1 MIYNREEIEQ
11 IRQAD
16 LLVSKTLA
24 EIGKILKPGIS
35 TYQLDKIAEEFI
47 RDNNAEPAF
56 KGYEGFPA
64 TLCISEN
71 NKIVHGIP
79 SKNVIIKEGD
89 IVSIDCGTILNGFF
103 GDSAY
108 TFPIGEVD
116 EGKLRLM
123 KATRDALYKGIEAAV
138 EGNRIGDIGFAIQ
151 SYVENL
157 GYSVVRELVGHGV
170 GRNLHENPQV
180 PNYGKQGNGKKIKNG
195 LVIAIEPMINMG
207 SKDVQIAKDG
217 WTFSTLDGK
226 PSAHFEHSIAIIN
239 GKADILSDFEM
250 IDKIVYQ
257 KINN

>member
-1 MIYNREEIEQ
+1 MIYSDDEIEQ

-24 EIGKILKPGIS
+24 EMGRILKPGIS
-35 TYQLDKIAEEFI
+35 TLQLDKIAEEFI
-47 RDNNAEPAF
+47 RDHGAEPAF

-79 SKNVIIKEGD
+79 SEKVIIKEGD

-108 TFPIGEVD
+108 TFPVGEVD
-116 EGKLRLM
+116 EEKLKLM
-123 KATRDALYKGIEAAV
+123 KATRDGLYKGIEAAV
-138 EGNRIGDIGFAIQ
+138 AGNRIGDIGYAVQ
-151 SYVENL
+151 SHVESL
-157 GYSVVRELVGHGV
+157 GYTVVRELVGHGV
-170 GRNLHENPQV
+170 GRHLHEKPQV
-180 PNYGKQGNGKKIKNG
+180 PNYGKRGNGKKIKNG

-207 SKDVQIAKDG
+207 SKDVQIANDG

-226 PSAHFEHSIAIIN
+226 PSAHFEHSIAIRN

-250 IDKIVYQ
+250 IDKVVYQ
-257 KINN
+257 NK

>member
-1 MIYNREEIEQ
+1 MIYCREEIEQ

-24 EIGKILKPGIS
+24 EMGKILKPGIS
-35 TYQLDKIAEEFI
+35 TLQLDKIAEEFI
-47 RDNNAEPAF
+47 RDNGAEPAF

-79 SKNVIIKEGD
+79 SEKVIIKEGD

-108 TFPIGEVD
+108 TFPVGEVD
-116 EGKLRLM
+116 EEKLKLM
-123 KATRDALYKGIEAAV
+123 KATRNGLYKGIASAAD
-138 EGNRIGDIGFAIQ
+138 GNRIGDIGFAVQ
-151 SYVENL
+151 SHVENL

-170 GRNLHENPQV
+170 GRHLHEKPQV
-180 PNYGKQGNGKKIKNG
+180 PNYGKRGNGKKIKNG
-195 LVIAIEPMINMG
+195 LVIAIEPMINLG
-207 SKDVQIAKDG
+207 SKDVQIANDG

-226 PSAHFEHSIAIIN
+226 PSAHFEHSIAIID

-250 IDKIVYQ
+250 IDKVVYQ
-257 KINN
+257 KK

>member
-1 MIYNREEIEQ
+1 MIYSKEEIEQ

-24 EIGKILKPGIS
+24 EMGKILKPGIS
-35 TYQLDKIAEEFI
+35 TLQLDKIAEEFI
-47 RDNNAEPAF
+47 RDNGAEPAF

-79 SKNVIIKEGD
+79 SEKVIIKEGD

-108 TFPIGEVD
+108 TFPVGEVD
-116 EGKLRLM
+116 EEKLKLM

-138 EGNRIGDIGFAIQ
+138 EGNRIGDIGFAVQ
-151 SYVENL
+151 SHVESL

-170 GRNLHENPQV
+170 GRHLHEKPQV
-180 PNYGKQGNGKKIKNG
+180 PNYGKRGNGKKIKNG
-195 LVIAIEPMINMG
+195 LVIAIEPMVNMG
-207 SKDVQIAKDG
+207 SKDVQIANDG

-250 IDKIVYQ
+250 IDKVVYNY
-257 KINN
+257 K

>member
-1 MIYNREEIEQ
+1 MIYSDDEIEQ

-24 EIGKILKPGIS
+24 EMGKILKPGIS
-35 TYQLDKIAEEFI
+35 TLQLDKIAEEFI
-47 RDNNAEPAF
+47 RDHGAEPAF

-79 SKNVIIKEGD
+79 SEKVIIKEGD

-108 TFPIGEVD
+108 TFPVGEVD
-116 EGKLRLM
+116 AEKLKLM
-123 KATRDALYKGIEAAV
+123 KATRDGLYKGIEAAV
-138 EGNRIGDIGFAIQ
+138 AGNRIGDIGYAVQ
-151 SYVENL
+151 SHVESL
-157 GYSVVRELVGHGV
+157 GYTVVRELVGHGV
-170 GRNLHENPQV
+170 GRHLHEKPQV
-180 PNYGKQGNGKKIKNG
+180 PNYGKRGNGKKIKNG

-207 SKDVQIAKDG
+207 SKEVQIANDG

-226 PSAHFEHSIAIIN
+226 PSAHFEHSIAIRN

-250 IDKIVYQ
+250 IDKVVYQ
-257 KINN
+257 NK

>member
-1 MIYNREEIEQ
+1 MIYSDNEIEQ

-24 EIGKILKPGIS
+24 EMGKILEPGIS
-35 TYQLDKIAEEFI
+35 TLQLDKIAEEFI
-47 RDNNAEPAF
+47 RDHGAEPAF

-79 SKNVIIKEGD
+79 SEKIIIKDGD

-108 TFPIGEVD
+108 TFPVGEVD
-116 EGKLRLM
+116 EEKLKLM
-123 KATRDALYKGIEAAV
+123 KATRDGLYKGIEAAV
-138 EGNRIGDIGFAIQ
+138 AGNRIGDIGSAVQ
-151 SYVENL
+151 SHVENL
-157 GYSVVRELVGHGV
+157 GYTVVRELVGHGV
-170 GRNLHENPQV
+170 GRHLHEKPQV
-180 PNYGKQGNGKKIKNG
+180 PNYGQRGNGKKIKNG

-207 SKDVQIAKDG
+207 SKEVQIANDG

-226 PSAHFEHSIAIIN
+226 PSAHFEHSIAIRN

-250 IDKIVYQ
+250 IDKVVYQ
-257 KINN
+257 NK

>member
-1 MIYNREEIEQ
+1 MIYSDNEIEQ

-24 EIGKILKPGIS
+24 EMGKILKPGVS
-35 TYQLDKIAEEFI
+35 TLQLDKIAEEFI
-47 RDNNAEPAF
+47 RDHGAEPAF

-79 SKNVIIKEGD
+79 SDKVIIKDGD

-108 TFPIGEVD
+108 TFPVGEVD
-116 EGKLRLM
+116 EEKLKLM
-123 KATRDALYKGIEAAV
+123 KATRDGLYKGIEAAMA
-138 EGNRIGDIGFAIQ
+138 GNRIGDIGYAVQ
-151 SYVENL
+151 SHVESL
-157 GYSVVRELVGHGV
+157 GYTVVRELVGHGV
-170 GRNLHENPQV
+170 GRHLHEKPQV
-180 PNYGKQGNGKKIKNG
+180 PNYGQRGNGKKIKNG

-207 SKDVQIAKDG
+207 SKEVQIADDG

-226 PSAHFEHSIAIIN
+226 PAAHFEHSIAIIN
-239 GKADILSDFEM
+239 DKADTLSDFEM
-250 IDKIVYQ
+250 IDKVVYQ
-257 KINN
+257 NK

>member
-1 MIYNREEIEQ
+1 MIYSDDEIEQ

-35 TYQLDKIAEEFI
+35 TLQLDKIAEEFI
-47 RDNNAEPAF
+47 RDHGAEPAF

-79 SKNVIIKEGD
+79 SEKVIIKDGD

-108 TFPIGEVD
+108 TFPVGEVD
-116 EGKLRLM
+116 EEKLKLM
-123 KATRDALYKGIEAAV
+123 KATRDGLYKGIEAAV
-138 EGNRIGDIGFAIQ
+138 AGNRIGDIGYAVQ
-151 SYVENL
+151 SHVESL
-157 GYSVVRELVGHGV
+157 GYTVVRELVGHGV
-170 GRNLHENPQV
+170 GRHLHEKPQV
-180 PNYGKQGNGKKIKNG
+180 PNYGQRGNGKKIKNG

-207 SKDVQIAKDG
+207 SKEVQIADDG

-226 PSAHFEHSIAIIN
+226 PSAHFAHSIAIRN

-250 IDKIVYQ
+250 IDKVVYQ
-257 KINN
+257 NK

>member
-1 MIYNREEIEQ
+1 MIYSDDEIEQ

-24 EIGKILKPGIS
+24 EMGKILKPGIS
-35 TYQLDKIAEEFI
+35 TLQLDKIAEEFI
-47 RDNNAEPAF
+47 RDHGAEPAF

-79 SKNVIIKEGD
+79 SEKIIIKDGD

-108 TFPIGEVD
+108 TFPVGEVD
-116 EGKLRLM
+116 EEKLKLM
-123 KATRDALYKGIEAAV
+123 KATRDGLYRGIEAAMA
-138 EGNRIGDIGFAIQ
+138 GNRIGDIGFAVQ
-151 SYVENL
+151 SHVENL
-157 GYSVVRELVGHGV
+157 GYTVVKELVGHGV
-170 GRNLHENPQV
+170 GRHLHEKPQV
-180 PNYGKQGNGKKIKNG
+180 PNYGQRGNGKKIKNG

-207 SKDVQIAKDG
+207 SKEVQIADDG

-226 PSAHFEHSIAIIN
+226 PSAHFEHSIAIRN

-250 IDKIVYQ
+250 IDKVVYQ
-257 KINN
+257 NK

>member
-1 MIYNREEIEQ
+1 MIYSDDEIEQ

-35 TYQLDKIAEEFI
+35 TLQLDKIAEEFI
-47 RDNNAEPAF
+47 RDHGAEPAF

-79 SKNVIIKEGD
+79 SEKVIIKDGD

-108 TFPIGEVD
+108 TFPVGEVD
-116 EGKLRLM
+116 EEKLKLM
-123 KATRDALYKGIEAAV
+123 KATRDGLYKGIEAAV
-138 EGNRIGDIGFAIQ
+138 AGNRIGDIGYAVQ
-151 SYVENL
+151 SHVESL
-157 GYSVVRELVGHGV
+157 GYTVVRELVGHGV
-170 GRNLHENPQV
+170 GRHLHEKPQV
-180 PNYGKQGNGKKIKNG
+180 PNYGQRGNGKKIKNG
-195 LVIAIEPMINMG
+195 LVIAIEPMINLG
-207 SKDVQIAKDG
+207 SKEVQIADDG

-226 PSAHFEHSIAIIN
+226 PSAHFEHSIAIRN

-250 IDKIVYQ
+250 IDKVVYQ
-257 KINN
+257 NK

>member
-1 MIYNREEIEQ
+1 MIYSDNEIEQ

-24 EIGKILKPGIS
+24 EMGKILKPGVS
-35 TYQLDKIAEEFI
+35 TFYLDEIAEEFI
-47 RDNNAEPAF
+47 RDNGAVPGF

-71 NKIVHGIP
+71 DKIVHGIP
-79 SKNVIIKEGD
+79 SKKVIIKEGD

-108 TFPIGEVD
+108 TFPVGEVD
-116 EGKLRLM
+116 EEKLKLM
-123 KATRDALYKGIEAAV
+123 KATRDALYKGIEAAIKN
-138 EGNRIGDIGFAIQ
+138 NRIGDIGFAVQ
-151 SYVENL
+151 SHVEGL

-170 GRNLHENPQV
+170 GRHLHEKPQV
-180 PNYGKQGNGKKIKNG
+180 PNYGKRGNGKKIKNG

-207 SKDVQIAKDG
+207 SKEVQFADDG
-217 WTFSTLDGK
+217 WTFSTLDGR
-226 PSAHFEHSIAIIN
+226 PSAHFEHSIAIRN

-250 IDKIVYQ
+250 IDNIVYQ
-257 KINN
+257 NK

>member
-1 MIYNREEIEQ
+1 MIYSDDEIEQ

-24 EIGKILKPGIS
+24 EMGKILKPGIS
-35 TYQLDKIAEEFI
+35 TLQLDKIAEEFI
-47 RDNNAEPAF
+47 RDHGAEPAF

-79 SKNVIIKEGD
+79 SEKVIIKEGD

-108 TFPIGEVD
+108 TFPVGEVD
-116 EGKLRLM
+116 EEKLKLM
-123 KATRDALYKGIEAAV
+123 KATRDGLYKGIEAAV
-138 EGNRIGDIGFAIQ
+138 AGNRIGDIGYAVQ
-151 SYVENL
+151 SHVESL
-157 GYSVVRELVGHGV
+157 GYTVVRELVGHGV
-170 GRNLHENPQV
+170 GRHLHEKPQV
-180 PNYGKQGNGKKIKNG
+180 PNYGKRGNGKKIKNG

-207 SKDVQIAKDG
+207 SKDVQIANDG

-226 PSAHFEHSIAIIN
+226 PSAHFEHSIAIRN

-250 IDKIVYQ
+250 IDKVVYQ
-257 KINN
+257 NK

>member
-1 MIYNREEIEQ
+1 MIYSREEIEQ

-24 EIGKILKPGIS
+24 EMGKILKPGIS
-35 TYQLDKIAEEFI
+35 TLQLDKIAEEFI
-47 RDNNAEPAF
+47 RDNGAEPAF

-79 SKNVIIKEGD
+79 SEKVIIKEGD

-108 TFPIGEVD
+108 TFPVGEVD
-116 EGKLRLM
+116 EEKLRLM
-123 KATRDALYKGIEAAV
+123 KATRDGLYKGIEAAV
-138 EGNRIGDIGFAIQ
+138 EGNRIGDIGFAVQ
-151 SYVENL
+151 SHVENL

-170 GRNLHENPQV
+170 GRHLHEKPQV
-180 PNYGKQGNGKKIKNG
+180 PNYGKRGNGKKIKNG

-207 SKDVQIAKDG
+207 SKDVQIADDG

-226 PSAHFEHSIAIIN
+226 PSAHFEHSIAIID

-250 IDKIVYQ
+250 IDKVVY
-257 KINN
+257 KK